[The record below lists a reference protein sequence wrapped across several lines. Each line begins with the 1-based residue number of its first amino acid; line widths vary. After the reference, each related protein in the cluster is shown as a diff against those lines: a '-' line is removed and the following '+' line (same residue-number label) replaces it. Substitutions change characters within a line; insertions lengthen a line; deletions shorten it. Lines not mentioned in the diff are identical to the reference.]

1 MKSVVFATCRSMP
14 GFQPDDVSI
23 AAALE
28 ARGCT
33 VTPAAWNGS
42 FAPFERA
49 DLVVVR
55 SAWDYFDEA
64 TAFEAWLQ
72 RLKAVSGVVCNAPS
86 LMLWNSNKK
95 YLLDLAERGAPLPP
109 TKLSQP
115 NATALMAAM
124 DEMALSE
131 AVVKPVIGAGA
142 SGLTVIQRDDAE
154 SIERAAAALRC
165 EGLVQPLISEIRTL
179 GETSCTFFGG
189 EFSHAVI
196 KRPATDSILVQVE
209 HGGRTESAALTPG
222 QVATARS
229 MLDLLPEPAVFAR
242 VDMVLTEAAPLL
254 MEIEVIEPELFVIHD
269 AAASDRFAS
278 VLLA

>member
-1 MKSVVFATCRSMP
+1 MKNVVFATCRSMP
-14 GFQPDDVSI
+14 DFQPDDLLTV
-23 AAALE
+23 AALA

-33 VTPAAWNGS
+33 VTPAAWNDS
-42 FAPFERA
+42 FLPFERA

-55 SAWDYFDEA
+55 STWDYFDAA

-72 RLKAVSGVVCNAPS
+72 RLRAVSGVVCNAPS

-109 TKLSQP
+109 TRLSQP
-115 NATALMAAM
+115 NADSLVAAM

-131 AVVKPVIGAGA
+131 AVVKPVIGAGG
-142 SGLTVIQRDDAE
+142 SGLNIIRRDDPA
-154 SIERAAAALRC
+154 SIDYAAAALQH
-165 EGLVQPLISEIRTL
+165 EGLVQPLIPEIRTL

-189 EFSHAVI
+189 EFSHAVV
-196 KRPATDSILVQVE
+196 KRPAIDSILVQAE
-209 HGGRTESAALTPG
+209 HGGRTESAPLMPDQLT
-222 QVATARS
+222 TARA

-254 MEIEVIEPELFVIHD
+254 MEIEVIEPDLFVTHD
-269 AAASDRFAS
+269 AAAADRFAS